1 MARRLGIGV
10 GVGLGLGLGNIN
22 FFIDGPQADCSQTL
36 AHPRNLILHLFLALA
51 LALALTLALALAL
64 ALTLTLAL
72 APTRA
77 LTRCTLAQA
86 KARALELPGCAGFT
100 FKSTNLTPAL
110 PSGSADI
117 DTASYTPDRYR
128 VYFKSRRNGK
138 TDGLW
143 QTYLLAD
150 WTGADP
156 AQTPWP

>member
-1 MARRLGIGV
+1 MCR
-10 GVGLGLGLGNIN
+10 
-22 FFIDGPQADCSQTL
+22 S
-36 AHPRNLILHLFLALA
+36 LFLPLALA
-51 LALALTLALALAL
+51 RATLFATVWTFHHLIHIS
-64 ALTLTLAL
+64 
-72 APTRA
+72 RA
-77 LTRCTLAQA
+77 HPHFSVFRVQSSNLPIFPGAVTQEHLIYGDYPRTLAQA

-128 VYFKSRRNGK
+128 VYFKSRRNGN